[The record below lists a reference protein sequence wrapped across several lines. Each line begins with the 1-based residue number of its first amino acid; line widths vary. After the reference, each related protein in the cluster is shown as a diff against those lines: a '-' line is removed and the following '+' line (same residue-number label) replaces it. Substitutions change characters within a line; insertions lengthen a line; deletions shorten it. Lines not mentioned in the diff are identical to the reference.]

1 MTQRRPVTVYETKVV
16 SIPRST
22 SRVEMRQLL
31 TEEAE
36 YGKWEL
42 KRVRIYTGGDRK
54 VWLRRRIL
62 RVKRTLSSGIPP
74 V

>member
-1 MTQRRPVTVYETKVV
+1 
-16 SIPRST
+16 
-22 SRVEMRQLL
+22 MRQLL